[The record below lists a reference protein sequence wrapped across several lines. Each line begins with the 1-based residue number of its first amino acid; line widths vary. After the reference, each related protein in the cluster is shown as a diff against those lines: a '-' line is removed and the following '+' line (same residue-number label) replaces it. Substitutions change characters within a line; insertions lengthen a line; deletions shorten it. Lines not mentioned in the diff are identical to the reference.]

1 MCAGEIQLKR
11 ALDETLTNFPHVC
24 ERNVEFVAF
33 LLQKESFHARAG
45 EAKYQEKPALKKANF
60 PHVRG

>member
-33 LLQKESFHARAG
+33 LLQKESFRARAT
-45 EAKYQEKPALKKANF
+45 KYQEKPALKKANF